1 MNLNRSSFLLAV
13 GLAAGAFGAFSCAP
27 RGALTDSRAATH
39 LNNQARLTNAP
50 PTGSNMNT
58 PCSRPADPDGPGTSA
73 WAFIDDTGMLAY
85 GTLPPGD
92 RLLDFSYAG
101 YAGGGVA
108 IPFVATQQ
116 TVAPSGDD
124 DTGAIQAAIDAV
136 SLLSPG
142 DDGFR
147 GAVQLSQGTF
157 TLQGSLSIRASGVVL
172 RGSGSGPDGSTLMVA
187 GNPRALIS
195 IQGSGSWATAGGRAS
210 IIDDY
215 VASGSNSFTVDDASG
230 FAVGMAVLVDRP
242 VTDAWVQFMGMDH
255 LVRSGQPQ
263 TWIRAGTLIHSD
275 RVITAINGNQITVD
289 APISDSFD
297 SQYIRPSYATIVP
310 YTFNGRLAQVGLESL
325 SFVAP
330 PVPTPISQPTFS
342 LLQMKAVANGW
353 VRDVVA
359 QDFING
365 LTIDGTSK
373 WITIQ
378 DMAFTHTVPADTS
391 AGSPADYGIDGQQ
404 ILIHR
409 SSSQGDHWF
418 SVVTQATEPGP
429 NVVLNFSASGTSTN
443 LAPHQRWATG
453 LLLDNVYSPTGGISL
468 QDRGN
473 AGSGHGWSV
482 GFAAVWNS
490 VANTLLIQQ
499 PPGSTNW
506 SIGSSG
512 RLTTAA
518 EPGSSD
524 HTPLPM
530 GTIDSQGTR
539 VTPGSLYLEQLC
551 ERLGPQALANIG
563 Y

>member
-1 MNLNRSSFLLAV
+1 MILNRSFFLLVV
-13 GLAAGAFGAFSCAP
+13 GLAAGGFGCAP
-27 RGALTDSRAATH
+27 RGALADGREATRS
-39 LNNQARLTNAP
+39 NNQSHLTNAP
-50 PTGSNMNT
+50 PTCSNLNT
-58 PCSRPADPDGPGTSA
+58 ACSRPADPDGPGASA
-73 WAFIDDTGMLAY
+73 WAFIDETGMLAY
-85 GTLPPGD
+85 GTLSQGGD

-116 TVAPSGDD
+116 TVGPSGDD

-172 RGSGSGPDGSTLMVA
+172 RGSGSGPDGSILMVA

-195 IQGSGSWATAGGRAS
+195 IQGSGSWATSGGRAS
-210 IIDDY
+210 IVDDY

-297 SQYIRPSYATIVP
+297 AQYVQPGATMVR
-310 YTFNGRLAQVGLESL
+310 YTFNGRLAQVGLEHL
-325 SFVAP
+325 SVIAP
-330 PVPTPISQPTFS
+330 PVPTPISQPIFS
-342 LLQMKAVANGW
+342 LLSVRAVINGW

-365 LTIDGTSK
+365 LSIDNTSK
-373 WITIQ
+373 WITIE
-378 DMAFTHTVPADTS
+378 DTAFTHTVPADTT
-391 AGSPADYGIDGQQ
+391 AGAPADYGIGGQQ
-404 ILIHR
+404 ILVHR
-409 SSSQGDHWF
+409 SSSQGDHWW
-418 SVVTQATEPGP
+418 SVVTQATQPGP
-429 NVVLNFSASGTSTN
+429 NVVLNFTASGNSTN
-443 LAPHQRWATG
+443 LSPHQRWATA
-453 LLLDNVYSPTGGISL
+453 LLLDNVYTPSGGIDF

-473 AGSGHGWSV
+473 AGSGQGWSI
-482 GFAAVWNS
+482 GFGVVWNS
-490 VANTLLIQQ
+490 TANTFLIQQ

-506 SIGSSG
+506 AIGSSG
-512 RLTTAA
+512 RLT
-518 EPGSSD
+518 
-524 HTPLPM
+524 
-530 GTIDSQGTR
+530 
-539 VTPGSLYLEQLC
+539 
-551 ERLGPQALANIG
+551 
-563 Y
+563 

>member
-1 MNLNRSSFLLAV
+1 MILNRSFFLLVV
-13 GLAAGAFGAFSCAP
+13 GLAAGGFGCAP
-27 RGALTDSRAATH
+27 RGALADGREATRS
-39 LNNQARLTNAP
+39 NNQAHLTNAP
-50 PTGSNMNT
+50 PTGSNLNT
-58 PCSRPADPDGPGTSA
+58 ACSRPADPDGPGTSA

-85 GTLPPGD
+85 GTLSQGGD

-116 TVAPSGDD
+116 TVGPSGDD

-172 RGSGSGPDGSTLMVA
+172 RGSGSGPDGSILMVA

-195 IQGSGSWATAGGRAS
+195 MQGSGSWATSGGRAS
-210 IIDDY
+210 IVDDY

-242 VTDAWVQFMGMDH
+242 VTDAWVHFMGMDH
-255 LVRSGQPQ
+255 LVRSGQHQ
-263 TWIRAGTLIHSD
+263 TWIRAGTPIHSD
-275 RVITAINGNQITVD
+275 RVITAIDGNQVTVD
-289 APISDSFD
+289 APISDSID
-297 SQYIRPSYATIVP
+297 ARYLSPPGATVVR
-310 YTFNGRLAQVGLESL
+310 YTFVGRLTQVGLESMT
-325 SFVAP
+325 FIAP
-330 PVPTPISQPTFS
+330 PVPTPISQPIFS
-342 LLQMKAVANGW
+342 LLQIRSVMNGW

-365 LTIDGTSK
+365 LSIDGTSK
-373 WITIQ
+373 WITIE

-391 AGSPADYGIDGQQ
+391 SGSPADYGIDGQQ

-409 SSSQGDHWF
+409 SASQGDHWF

-429 NVVLNFSASGTSTN
+429 NVVLNFYADGNPTN

-453 LLLDNVYSPTGGISL
+453 LLLDNVFSPRAGIAL

-473 AGSGHGWSV
+473 AGSGHGWSIGWGV
-482 GFAAVWNS
+482 LWNS
-490 VANTLLIQQ
+490 VANTLLIQR

-506 SIGSSG
+506 SIGSFG
-512 RLTTAA
+512 MLTQAA
-518 EPGSSD
+518 EPGSPD
-524 HTPLPM
+524 RTPLPQ
-530 GTIDSQGTR
+530 GTIDSHGTR
-539 VTPGSLYLEQLC
+539 VAPG
-551 ERLGPQALANIG
+551 
-563 Y
+563 